1 MLTAYLVHLQ
11 HASAGA
17 QITFCGLSAV
27 AVGLGPFAV
36 AALIDHVAV
45 NLRIAAARRAR
56 ANLLLAPGAR

>member
-36 AALIDHVAV
+36 ADLIDHLVV
-45 NLRIAAARRAR
+45 NLRIAATRRAD
-56 ANLLLAPGAR
+56 ATLQLAQGAC